1 MNPRLLLPLV
11 LVIALL
17 AVISSCMFSVGE
29 GELALRTE
37 FGAIL
42 NADYSPGLHF
52 KYPWPLDQ
60 VVRFDKRILTQSHP
74 GETFL
79 TNDNRALIVDFYIK
93 WRVQDPKLYFESTG
107 ASESSAGER
116 ISDIVKDNLKSVV
129 AQRTLQ
135 QIVTA
140 ERTALTDQMLAG
152 AERNVAALGVRLIDV
167 RVQRIDLP
175 DEVAARVYQK
185 MQQYFAK
192 IANQLRSEGASSAM
206 SIRAAVVRQQT
217 EIVSNAQRD
226 ALRVQG
232 AADAQATDI
241 YARAYASNPEFY
253 AFYRSLQAY
262 RNSLGKDNDVFV
274 LSPDS
279 EFFRYM
285 KDPAKSAR
293 H

>member
-1 MNPRLLLPLV
+1 
-11 LVIALL
+11 
-17 AVISSCMFSVGE
+17 
-29 GELALRTE
+29 
-37 FGAIL
+37 
-42 NADYSPGLHF
+42 
-52 KYPWPLDQ
+52 
-60 VVRFDKRILTQSHP
+60 
-74 GETFL
+74 
-79 TNDNRALIVDFYIK
+79 VDFYIK